1 MKNYYLLLVLV
12 AATGFSQSFEEISSN
27 INNFYYATSDV
38 ADYDNDGDLDILICG
53 AIDTSGSGSA
63 DTSFCQLYTNE
74 AGVYSTDQN
83 FAVNSLHLG
92 DVAFI
97 DIDNDGLKDVVI
109 TGQNYNDITTFYL
122 YVYKNTGNGFELVQT
137 ENGSIYSTIDVVD
150 YNFDGKQDF
159 ILNGVDSNGQNA
171 YLFTN
176 TNGQF
181 ESESLNIGG
190 TQNGHIRV
198 TDLNND
204 LQPDVI
210 VMGIDNTF
218 TEVLTVY
225 LNIDGVL
232 TQSQSLANIY
242 NGSFNLADFNADGAL
257 DIVVSGSNQ
266 ALDYEPSLKVFFNDG
281 LGQFTEVFDAAG
293 VENFSGVNS
302 IEVGDLNNDGY
313 YDFIISGDAD
323 YESVVRS
330 FFYEPGTATFVA
342 SETLD
347 GIHPLG
353 APSDLQLFDFD
364 GDDKLDLLS
373 TGFDSADED
382 FRSFTKLFKN
392 TTEESNQKPTA
403 PASLD
408 AQFDGSIISFQWNGA
423 TDDKSPEAAL
433 LYYFRAGTSPGASD
447 IASYKVTSN
456 KWKLVLEDIPTDLYW
471 SVSSIDASKLVSDE
485 SVEQHFSTLAVS
497 DFSKSEVSFFPNPTT
512 NFVTFQTTETIKETV
527 IYNMIGQEMSSGNT
541 KNIDLTNMKPGVYVI
556 KVTTAANEVYTQKI
570 IKK

>member
-1 MKNYYLLLVLV
+1 MKKQYLFLLLF
-12 AATGFSQSFEEISSN
+12 TISGFSQGFEEIPTT

-63 DTSFCQLYTNE
+63 DTSFCQLFKNE
-74 AGVYSTDQN
+74 DGVYSADQD
-83 FAVNSLHLG
+83 FSVNSLHLG

-122 YVYKNTGNGFELVQT
+122 YVYKNSGNGFELVQT
-137 ENGSIYSTIDVVD
+137 ENGSIYSTIDVID

-171 YLFTN
+171 FLFTN

-181 ESESLNIGG
+181 EAQSLNING

-198 TDLNND
+198 ADLNND

-210 VMGIDNTF
+210 VMGIDSTF
-218 TEVLTVY
+218 NEVVTVY
-225 LNIDGVL
+225 LNVDGIL
-232 TQSQSLANIY
+232 TQSQSLGNIY
-242 NGSFNLADFNADGAL
+242 NGSFNIADFNADGAL
-257 DIVVSGSNQ
+257 DIVLSGSDQ
-266 ALDYEPSLKVFFNDG
+266 AIDYDSSLKVFFNDG
-281 LGQFTEVFDAAG
+281 LGQFTEVFNVPG

-302 IEVGDLNNDGY
+302 VEVGDLNNDGY
-313 YDFIISGDAD
+313 YDFIIAGDAD

-330 FFYEPGTATFVA
+330 YFYEPDTANFVA
-342 SETLD
+342 SETLN

-382 FRSFTKLFKN
+382 YRSFTKLFKN
-392 TTEESNQKPTA
+392 ISDETNVKPEA
-403 PASLD
+403 PVTFE
-408 AQFDGSIISFQWNGA
+408 AQLSDNIISFGWSGA
-423 TDDKSPEAAL
+423 TDDKTPEAAL
-433 LYYFRAGTSPGASD
+433 QYHFRAGTTPNTSD

-456 KWKLVLEDIPTDLYW
+456 KWKLVLENIPTNLYW

-485 SVEQHFSTLAVS
+485 SAEQHFSTLSAQ
-497 DFSKSEVSFFPNPTT
+497 DFSKSTIRVSPNPAQNYIT
-512 NFVTFQTTETIKETV
+512 VQTKADLKETILF
-527 IYNMIGQEMSSGNT
+527 NMIGQEVSKGNA
-541 KNIDLTNMKPGVYVI
+541 KNIDLTAVKAGVYLL
-556 KVTTAANEVYTQKI
+556 KVTKTSGETFIQKI
-570 IKK
+570 VKK